1 MAQVRA
7 LEQSAAASSA
17 VQVWQPRDVELLI
30 AQYPEDRFNA
40 LFPRK
45 VMSQVNPMLA
55 PVMETV
61 VLNPDPQNGGDVYRS
76 DDLKQGHVALTKVA
90 LRRLMALAGVSVVD
104 SRRMDDGSDPWYVLW
119 QVTVEMFVPGRT
131 RPDRAIGSKEIRLS
145 GDSVKGWS
153 TARLAKA
160 REHMIRM
167 AESKAANAAIR
178 DLLTLRSS
186 YSAAELS
193 RPFAVLRWEPNMN
206 HPAVAERFLDNLLP
220 ATTAV
225 YGAPPEDIA
234 QLPVG
239 DAGYELAPH
248 VQDDD
253 ITEGRYVEVRTN
265 GHATVDTTTG
275 EVVAERGAEPDWGLD
290 GGLDFGEPGPVS
302 LADRL
307 AATAD
312 GFAATGPLT
321 DAQKG
326 LLRPLLG
333 PLGNAPVQAGIR
345 AAFGLPGLGQLQER
359 HGAAIIGESERMG
372 ADAFREAWRAMAAGG
387 AA

>member
-1 MAQVRA
+1 MTQPKT
-7 LEQSAAASSA
+7 QDQPASSGI
-17 VQVWQPRDVELLI
+17 QVWQPRDVEVLI
-30 AQYPEDRFNA
+30 ASYPEDRFNA

-90 LRRLMALAGVSVVD
+90 LRRLMALAGVSVVE

-119 QVTVEMFVPGRT
+119 QVAVEMFVPGRS

-145 GDSVKGWS
+145 GDAVKGWS
-153 TARLAKA
+153 PARLGKA

-167 AESKAANAAIR
+167 AESKACNAAIR

-186 YSAAELS
+186 YSLAELQK
-193 RPFAVLRWEPNMN
+193 PFAVLRWEPNMQ

-220 ATTAV
+220 ATTAL
-225 YGAPPEDIA
+225 YGEPADQVA
-234 QLPVG
+234 QLPAG
-239 DAGYELAPH
+239 EPGYELAPH
-248 VQDDD
+248 VPEDD
-253 ITEGRYVEVRTN
+253 ITEGRFTEVRTN

-275 EVVAERGAEPDWGLD
+275 EVVAERAAEPDWGLE
-290 GGLDFGEPGPVS
+290 GLDTEPP

-307 AATAD
+307 HAIAES
-312 GFAATGPLT
+312 FAATGPLT
-321 DAQKG
+321 EAQKG

-333 PLGNAPVQAGIR
+333 PLGNDAVQAGIQR
-345 AAFGLPGLGQLQER
+345 AFELPGLGQLQER
-359 HGAAIIGESERMG
+359 HGAAVLGEAQRLG
-372 ADAFREAWRAMAAGG
+372 ADPFRAAWREMVAGK
-387 AA
+387 